1 LELTTTAVFGLLTAF
16 AAGLLT
22 VVFIALLPP
31 QAENSSVNETM
42 LEIEKVLTLTD
53 FLRFIVLFYRFFRR
67 LSG

>member
-1 LELTTTAVFGLLTAF
+1 VFGLLTAF

-53 FLRFIVLFYRFFRR
+53 FLRFIVLFYRFFRG